1 MLFIHITLWSL
12 LLKYVLWACL
22 YHDRHPQDTFAKLPA
37 SQWWIVRK
45 VGRFQWER
53 RRNLKWRLRLSRV
66 ADSAVLFRDRLVFS
80 FGSLPEPLVRWCT
93 MMHHR
98 TCTSFETGHIGWRL
112 TLFCPVCLR
121 CRISSYPCPFSAQHG
136 WRPLLAFV
144 EPLLS
149 LFLQGKTSSPTSPH
163 LAKPVLILCTHVAHA
178 SSHHVIWLFNEYYEL
193 WIFESLLSMP

>member
-1 MLFIHITLWSL
+1 
-12 LLKYVLWACL
+12 
-22 YHDRHPQDTFAKLPA
+22 
-37 SQWWIVRK
+37 
-45 VGRFQWER
+45 
-53 RRNLKWRLRLSRV
+53 
-66 ADSAVLFRDRLVFS
+66 
-80 FGSLPEPLVRWCT
+80 
-93 MMHHR
+93 MHHR

-136 WRPLLAFV
+136 LRPLLAFV

-178 SSHHVIWLFNEYYEL
+178 SSHHVIWLFNEYSTNY
-193 WIFESLLSMP
+193 ESLNRFFQCPRHSTSGWARLHWKWWSVMPPMVESVSNRLQCLIAHSTVLMGRMFPSPYRDLSSKLWLTFVWPLSQCNM

>member
-12 LLKYVLWACL
+12 FLKYVLWACL

-80 FGSLPEPLVRWCT
+80 FGSLPEPLVRWL
-93 MMHHR
+93 HHDAPSYLYQLWNW
-98 TCTSFETGHIGWRL
+98 THWL
-112 TLFCPVCLR
+112 TVDAFL
-121 CRISSYPCPFSAQHG
+121 PC
-136 WRPLLAFV
+136 LLALQNFLLPLPFLCPAWVETFARFCWTFV
-144 EPLLS
+144 KLVS
-149 LFLQGKTSSPTSPH
+149 TGKNF
-163 LAKPVLILCTHVAHA
+163 VAHQPA
-178 SSHHVIWLFNEYYEL
+178 LG
-193 WIFESLLSMP
+193 